1 MSDSYK
7 PHRPTAKR
15 LLNQIGSRYAL
26 SNQVLVFFLVP
37 AYGTAFVFESLR
49 LDTTFLERLLVATAG
64 YIATVIPLVIA
75 RYLIF
80 RQSDRS
86 RPFLV
91 LGVFLLAGFL
101 RGTTNLALDVYT
113 GQFTAGEELFRL
125 LGGPIFTFVSLTVAA
140 VLASNY
146 QRHRVALAALADER
160 YRLQIRSAGI
170 RAKVQIQREELLG
183 KVSNILNPAIAKIQA
198 SLSGKPS
205 SEAILSL
212 QSTVEDVV
220 RPLSVE
226 VAQASDDLEAES
238 GKAVIREKAPLPKR
252 IMLGEFLVPLWAGL
266 ISSIGIVAAAFL
278 IEDLLNALLII
289 ASVFFSLLFG
299 LGLIQKITFKIP
311 VHPVLAAVLVP
322 ALNALAATPIYF
334 IASWLQWEASIEQ
347 IHALVFFVFVI
358 GGTTFASQFS
368 QLQRKSTT
376 EKLSGVNKELEILNA
391 SLRQELW
398 LNRRRTA
405 AVLHGPVQAAL
416 YAAAMKL
423 AQDSAPTPKLIE
435 EVSVDIQQAL
445 DKLNNPSN
453 LEGEQISDVLEQI
466 VEVWSDAAKITISLP
481 ADLEKDISG
490 KPLASEALIEVSREF
505 INNAIKHGRA
515 KNITLNLRRLDGYRF
530 AVEVVDDGIGVP
542 PGAQPGFGSK
552 LLSEL
557 SLDWNQSRIDD
568 RTHSYA
574 EVVLGQDSA

>member
-1 MSDSYK
+1 
-7 PHRPTAKR
+7 
-15 LLNQIGSRYAL
+15 
-26 SNQVLVFFLVP
+26 
-37 AYGTAFVFESLR
+37 
-49 LDTTFLERLLVATAG
+49 
-64 YIATVIPLVIA
+64 
-75 RYLIF
+75 
-80 RQSDRS
+80 
-86 RPFLV
+86 
-91 LGVFLLAGFL
+91 
-101 RGTTNLALDVYT
+101 
-113 GQFTAGEELFRL
+113 
-125 LGGPIFTFVSLTVAA
+125 
-140 VLASNY
+140 
-146 QRHRVALAALADER
+146 
-160 YRLQIRSAGI
+160 
-170 RAKVQIQREELLG
+170 
-183 KVSNILNPAIAKIQA
+183 
-198 SLSGKPS
+198 
-205 SEAILSL
+205 
-212 QSTVEDVV
+212 
-220 RPLSVE
+220 
-226 VAQASDDLEAES
+226 
-238 GKAVIREKAPLPKR
+238 
-252 IMLGEFLVPLWAGL
+252 MLGEFLVPLWAGL

-334 IASWLQWEASIEQ
+334 IASWLQWKASIEQ

-435 EVSVDIQQAL
+435 EVSVDIEQAL

-466 VEVWSDAAKITISLP
+466 VEVWSDAAKITVSLP

-557 SLDWNQSRIDD
+557 SLDWNQSRIDN

>member
-1 MSDSYK
+1 
-7 PHRPTAKR
+7 
-15 LLNQIGSRYAL
+15 
-26 SNQVLVFFLVP
+26 
-37 AYGTAFVFESLR
+37 
-49 LDTTFLERLLVATAG
+49 
-64 YIATVIPLVIA
+64 
-75 RYLIF
+75 
-80 RQSDRS
+80 
-86 RPFLV
+86 
-91 LGVFLLAGFL
+91 
-101 RGTTNLALDVYT
+101 
-113 GQFTAGEELFRL
+113 
-125 LGGPIFTFVSLTVAA
+125 
-140 VLASNY
+140 
-146 QRHRVALAALADER
+146 
-160 YRLQIRSAGI
+160 
-170 RAKVQIQREELLG
+170 
-183 KVSNILNPAIAKIQA
+183 
-198 SLSGKPS
+198 
-205 SEAILSL
+205 
-212 QSTVEDVV
+212 
-220 RPLSVE
+220 
-226 VAQASDDLEAES
+226 
-238 GKAVIREKAPLPKR
+238 
-252 IMLGEFLVPLWAGL
+252 
-266 ISSIGIVAAAFL
+266 
-278 IEDLLNALLII
+278 
-289 ASVFFSLLFG
+289 
-299 LGLIQKITFKIP
+299 
-311 VHPVLAAVLVP
+311 
-322 ALNALAATPIYF
+322 
-334 IASWLQWEASIEQ
+334 
-347 IHALVFFVFVI
+347 
-358 GGTTFASQFS
+358 
-368 QLQRKSTT
+368 
-376 EKLSGVNKELEILNA
+376 VNKELEILNA

-435 EVSVDIQQAL
+435 EVSVDIEQAL

-515 KNITLNLRRLDGYRF
+515 KNITLNLRRLDGNRF